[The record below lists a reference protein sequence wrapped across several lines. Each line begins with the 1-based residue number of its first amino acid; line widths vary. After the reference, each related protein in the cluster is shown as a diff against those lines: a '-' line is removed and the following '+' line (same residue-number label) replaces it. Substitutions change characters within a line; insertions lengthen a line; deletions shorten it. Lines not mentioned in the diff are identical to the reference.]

1 MATITS
7 TGTFNVA
14 EGAVAS
20 VSAAVTILP
29 AVGVGSGRGRL
40 IHPTLGTYD
49 YARGPDQW
57 MNVDGDAIIQPVWAS
72 TKTLRGAAN
81 TLFQGDLRDV
91 IAEERWT
98 QGIAMDLDQ
107 ARMLVAMWQNPPDPS
122 VATVQWWPSYSNE
135 LGFNVVILSLRV
147 GPGEGINLDPLVKNG
162 NGYVRGPV
170 ILRMRV
176 VSRVEE

>member
-1 MATITS
+1 MS
-7 TGTFNVA
+7 VPHPQQ
-14 EGAVAS
+14 GAFPLFKFKDIQ
-20 VSAAVTILP
+20 VSLHW
-29 AVGVGSGRGRL
+29 SWL
-40 IHPTLGTYD
+40 
-49 YARGPDQW
+49 
-57 MNVDGDAIIQPVWAS
+57 
-72 TKTLRGAAN
+72 
-81 TLFQGDLRDV
+81 
-91 IAEERWT
+91 
-98 QGIAMDLDQ
+98 
-107 ARMLVAMWQNPPDPS
+107 LVAMWQNPPDPS